1 MTARDGRLAATLAAL
16 TIAVAGCGGGDDEP
30 AATGATGAQG
40 ASGAEGTSEDVTAE
54 EFLAKLL
61 PEKQAAIEAVL
72 ATEPGCEEVKAEP
85 SLALVISDAAAKAD
99 PGTPLTEL
107 VTAEC

>member
-1 MTARDGRLAATLAAL
+1 MTARDGRLAAALAA
-16 TIAVAGCGGGDDEP
+16 IAIAGCGGGNDGP
-30 AATGATGAQG
+30 ASSG
-40 ASGAEGTSEDVTAE
+40 ASGAQGVSGAEGASADVTAG

-61 PEKQAAIEAVL
+61 PEKQVAIEAVL
-72 ATEPGCEEVKAEP
+72 ATEPGCEGVKAEP